1 MHHNKQKYFSKKIP
15 LLHQAVLE
23 GSLTKVNSL
32 LENKEI
38 DIEEEY
44 QGLTP
49 LEAAIGT
56 RIEIIKALLTAGA
69 SVSHNPA
76 QLLERLRRIY
86 FSREDSECS
95 EILLELIKAGI
106 DINAKLDEGET
117 LLIIAIW
124 NRKLSIVKLLIEAG
138 ADTNIVPE
146 NIIDNIGN
154 FALFEAASIGDR
166 EIFEYLAPLTSP
178 ELRSEAQKALARG
191 IVLRERL
198 NDKFT
203 ENFIESAAIGNLNG
217 VIHAIEKG
225 VDINAFGAD
234 ELTALFIAAN
244 WGHVSIV
251 KTLINAKVD
260 INLGREDDKETPLM
274 IAAARTVL
282 KSTTAYI
289 DGLDQ
294 VEVIKLLIEAG
305 ADINAKT
312 DCGWTALMAASN
324 AGSIESVKLLIEAG
338 ADINA
343 KNQFGHTSLSLA
355 QKGRYDVIVKFL
367 KSYLNSK
374 KSNCSITESDN

>member
-1 MHHNKQKYFSKKIP
+1 MYYNKQKHFSEKIP
-15 LLHQAVLE
+15 LLHQAILE

-32 LENKEI
+32 IEKKEI
-38 DIEEEY
+38 DLEKEY

-56 RIEIIKALLTAGA
+56 RTEIIKALLTAGA

-76 QLLERLRRIY
+76 QLLEGLRRIY
-86 FSREDSECS
+86 LDREGPEFS
-95 EILLELIKAGI
+95 EILLELIKAEI
-106 DINAKLDEGET
+106 DVNAKLDEEET
-117 LLIIAIW
+117 LLIIAVR

-138 ADTNIVPE
+138 ADTNI
-146 NIIDNIGN
+146 IDDGGN
-154 FALFEAASIGDR
+154 FALFEAASRGDR
-166 EIFEYLAPLTSP
+166 EIFDYLAPITSP
-178 ELRSEAQKALARG
+178 ELRLEAQEALAKG
-191 IVLRERL
+191 IVLRERS

-244 WGHVSIV
+244 WGYVSIV
-251 KTLINAKVD
+251 EALIEAKADV
-260 INLGREDDKETPLM
+260 NVGREDDKETPLM
-274 IAAARTVL
+274 IAAARTNL
-282 KSTTAYI
+282 KSNTVCI
-289 DGLDQ
+289 SGLSQ

-305 ADINAKT
+305 ADVNAKT

-338 ADINA
+338 ADVNA
-343 KNQFGHTSLSLA
+343 KNQFGHTPLSLA
-355 QKGRYDVIVKFL
+355 QKGRHDVIVKFIT
-367 KSYLNSK
+367 SYLNSK